1 MFADDIFVLFKCTWV
16 AKHTRCVRLMQ
27 NRMELFSTAAK
38 GLWCLRLRPQK
49 ARLSHCR
56 RWVYRVKHGSYY
68 KYLEIVLDIKL
79 SDRYSDLSNNTL
91 VKKTER

>member
-1 MFADDIFVLFKCTWV
+1 
-16 AKHTRCVRLMQ
+16 
-27 NRMELFSTAAK
+27 
-38 GLWCLRLRPQK
+38 
-49 ARLSHCR
+49 
-56 RWVYRVKHGSYY
+56 VYRVKHGSYY